1 MARELQDWE
10 KNNIFRSYLAEEI
23 FQLDVLEKIHN
34 DYKAHRK
41 DKGEKITRE
50 ELENI
55 LVDTLDDII
64 SAADWYLDEEFEEVE
79 GEDDY
84 E

>member
-1 MARELQDWE
+1 MARELQGWE
-10 KNNIFRSYLAEEI
+10 KNNIFRSYLAEEL
-23 FQLDVLEKIHN
+23 FQLDVLEKIHD

-41 DKGEKITRE
+41 DKGEEITRE

-55 LVDTLDDII
+55 MVDTLDNII
-64 SAADWYLDEEFEEVE
+64 NAADWYLDEEFEEME